1 MRIILISSFVFFV
14 SLFAHAQNRELR
26 IGEDQ
31 LRHLSACLSHQK
43 FMQDVQAFADSGKT
57 GPVPRQKSTLLAM
70 ALSAVVPGSGQIYNG
85 KWWKAPIIWGVGAFF
100 VEEWIRNNRLY
111 RDYYNRY
118 AESLK
123 ASPPYGDVRLQNLR
137 NYYQDERD
145 SFAWY
150 LGILYALQILDAY
163 VDASLSGF
171 DVGPEL
177 TSGSI
182 PSLTLRIV
190 VR

>member
-1 MRIILISSFVFFV
+1 MRITLISSFIFFV
-14 SLFAHAQNRELR
+14 SLFAYAQNRELK
-26 IGEDQ
+26 IAEDQ
-31 LRHLSACLSHQK
+31 LRHLSAGSSHRK
-43 FMQDVQAFADSGKT
+43 FLQDIQAFADSGKI
-57 GPVPRQKSTLLAM
+57 GPASKQKSTALAI
-70 ALSAVVPGSGQIYNG
+70 ALSAVLPGSGQIYNG
-85 KWWKAPIIWGVGAFF
+85 KWWKVPIIWGVGGFF

-123 ASPPYGDVRLQNLR
+123 TSPPYGDVRLQNLR

-177 TSGSI
+177 TTSST
-182 PSLTLRIV
+182 PSLTFKIV